1 MGSVLSVQ
9 YPRLASFARQE
20 NISVFE
26 IMQAEDLKTLFIMP
40 LSQQAF
46 AEFDSLQEQLQDVY
60 YDDSSRDQWTP
71 TWGSSYSSRTLYS
84 HVFSQIETHP
94 IFKII

>member
-1 MGSVLSVQ
+1 MVLSEQ

-26 IMQAEDLKTLFIMP
+26 IMQAEDLETLFIMP

-46 AEFDSLQEQLQDVY
+46 AEFDSL
-60 YDDSSRDQWTP
+60 
-71 TWGSSYSSRTLYS
+71 
-84 HVFSQIETHP
+84 
-94 IFKII
+94 

>member
-1 MGSVLSVQ
+1 MNALYRGIANCTIGDGTMVSFWNDRWMGLVLSVQ

-26 IMQAEDLKTLFIMP
+26 IMQAEDLETLFIMP

-46 AEFDSLQEQLQDVY
+46 AEFDSL
-60 YDDSSRDQWTP
+60 
-71 TWGSSYSSRTLYS
+71 
-84 HVFSQIETHP
+84 
-94 IFKII
+94 